1 MQFRIH
7 SLLAVGY
14 IITHLDPSSF
24 KELTVY
30 GKNGASGLT
39 VQPLV
44 AMDPKLEL
52 ERVLSQLLE
61 ATTPVWGT
69 LRRLQIASDLSV
81 QVTHGIQSTLTLV
94 SYHS

>member
-1 MQFRIH
+1 M
-7 SLLAVGY
+7 
-14 IITHLDPSSF
+14 
-24 KELTVY
+24 Y
-30 GKNGASGLT
+30 GKNGASGLN

-44 AMDPKLEL
+44 ATDPKLEL

-81 QVTHGIQSTLTLV
+81 QVTNGTQSTLTLV

>member
-1 MQFRIH
+1 M
-7 SLLAVGY
+7 S
-14 IITHLDPSSF
+14 
-24 KELTVY
+24 
-30 GKNGASGLT
+30 GKYGASGLN
-39 VQPLV
+39 VQHLAV
-44 AMDPKLEL
+44 TDPKLEL

-94 SYHS
+94 SYYS

>member
-1 MQFRIH
+1 M
-7 SLLAVGY
+7 S
-14 IITHLDPSSF
+14 
-24 KELTVY
+24 
-30 GKNGASGLT
+30 GKYGASGLN
-39 VQPLV
+39 VQHL
-44 AMDPKLEL
+44 AATDPKLEL

-81 QVTHGIQSTLTLV
+81 HVQVTYGIQSTLTLV

>member
-1 MQFRIH
+1 M
-7 SLLAVGY
+7 S
-14 IITHLDPSSF
+14 
-24 KELTVY
+24 
-30 GKNGASGLT
+30 GKYGASGLN
-39 VQPLV
+39 VQQL
-44 AMDPKLEL
+44 AATDPKLEL
-52 ERVLSQLLE
+52 ERVLIQLLE

>member
-1 MQFRIH
+1 M
-7 SLLAVGY
+7 S
-14 IITHLDPSSF
+14 
-24 KELTVY
+24 
-30 GKNGASGLT
+30 GKYGASGLN
-39 VQPLV
+39 VQHLA

-81 QVTHGIQSTLTLV
+81 QVTNGIQSMCLPLPY
-94 SYHS
+94 S